1 MLINNIAVE
10 VEGVDKAG
18 KDTIGK
24 YITTITNYAYA
35 VNIRGLLTQL
45 VYNDKFGRNNEYR
58 ILYKP
63 LVVFLDVDNPD
74 HTIRCITTHEPKIN
88 IDKDREAY
96 YEYIKELEKYGIT
109 VLKFNTSEMT
119 PYQIA
124 SKVKEYL
131 DTTKYE
137 DFICS
142 EYVDIKPLGLYSK
155 KDLEG
160 EDIIYEYKE

>member
-1 MLINNIAVE
+1 MLVNNIIVE

-24 YITTITNYAYA
+24 YISVITNYSA
-35 VNIRGLLTQL
+35 VVNVRGLLTQL
-45 VYNDKFGRNNEYR
+45 VYNDKFNRNNDYR

-63 LVVFLDVDNPD
+63 LIVFLDVNPLD
-74 HTIRCITTHEPKIN
+74 HKIRCMTTNEPKIN
-88 IDKDREAY
+88 INKDREVY
-96 YEYIKELEKYGIT
+96 YEYIKELEKHGIT
-109 VLKFNTSEMT
+109 VLKFNTSELT

-124 SKVKEYL
+124 CKVKDYL
-131 DTTKYE
+131 DNTKYE

-142 EYVDIKPLGLYSK
+142 NYVDIKPLGLYTK

-160 EDIIYEYKE
+160 EDIFYEYK